1 MARTLALL
9 NNKGGTGKT
18 TTTLGLGAALA
29 RRRQRVLLIDLDSQ
43 RNLSAAFT
51 LPEGYTGIGRA
62 LVDSLPLHEAMVKV
76 DKQLWVLGS
85 TPALVDYEYQ
95 LSHEPGREFILREA
109 LAPLQS
115 EFDFILLDCAP
126 SLGTLTVNALTA
138 ADGFIV
144 PMQAENFAFLG
155 LDRIL
160 ETADKAKRRMNP
172 KLELEGILFV
182 KLNPRTTFS
191 KAVVQSLAKDPRT
204 AGRVFHTYIRQDIA
218 LMECSAFQKSVFEYA
233 PSSNGAHDYADLAR
247 ELLQRTGNQSGKHNL
262 EEK

>member
-1 MARTLALL
+1 
-9 NNKGGTGKT
+9 
-18 TTTLGLGAALA
+18 
-29 RRRQRVLLIDLDSQ
+29 
-43 RNLSAAFT
+43 
-51 LPEGYTGIGRA
+51 
-62 LVDSLPLHEAMVKV
+62 
-76 DKQLWVLGS
+76 
-85 TPALVDYEYQ
+85 
-95 LSHEPGREFILREA
+95 
-109 LAPLQS
+109 
-115 EFDFILLDCAP
+115 
-126 SLGTLTVNALTA
+126 
-138 ADGFIV
+138 
-144 PMQAENFAFLG
+144 MQAENFAFLG

-191 KAVVQSLAKDPRT
+191 KAVVQSLAKDLRT

-247 ELLQRTGNQSGKHNL
+247 ELLQRTGSQSGKHNL